1 MVDVSAEISRLVE
14 IEELN
19 GPAVESVLAAAG
31 WSGERRNPSKS
42 WATTWQRDDARA
54 WIQGENPVEVEFTL
68 WFQEVEDDRPDPD
81 AHLDDLYAVAVA
93 RIPEV
98 TAQLRSGVLGERLEE
113 PEDEI
118 TDVDS
123 YIEHRAWRVTGKE
136 LLVGVKQDDTD
147 TPVQLVV
154 VLREPGADDE
164 TYDDW
169 L

>member
-19 GPAVESVLAAAG
+19 GAAVESVLVAAG
-31 WSGERRNPSKS
+31 WSGEHRNPSKS
-42 WATTWQRDDARA
+42 WATTWRRDDARA

-81 AHLDDLYAVAVA
+81 AYLDDLYAVAVA
-93 RIPEV
+93 KIPEV
-98 TAQLRSGVLGERLEE
+98 AARLRSGVLGERLEE
-113 PEDEI
+113 PEGEA
-118 TDVDS
+118 TDADS
-123 YIEHRAWRVTGKE
+123 YIEHRAWRITGKE

-164 TYDDW
+164 AYDDW

>member
-42 WATTWQRDDARA
+42 WATTWQCDDARA

-81 AHLDDLYAVAVA
+81 AYLDDLHAVAVA
-93 RIPEV
+93 KIPEV
-98 TAQLRSGVLGERLEE
+98 AAQLRSGVLGERLEE
-113 PEDEI
+113 PEGEV
-118 TDVDS
+118 TDADS

-164 TYDDW
+164 AYDDW